1 MVASITVFDNF
12 HSYSKNW
19 NIIVPRKSIK
29 TRSIVKETRSRGEI
43 VRMVRTARIRLT
55 STDYRKLELVCEQ
68 LKNIAEKTGV
78 KMTGPISLPT
88 KRLRVPVR
96 KSPSG
101 EGTATWDRWELR
113 IHKRLI
119 DIDAEER
126 VMRRIMRT
134 RVPEEVYV
142 SIELL

>member
-1 MVASITVFDNF
+1 MA
-12 HSYSKNW
+12 
-19 NIIVPRKSIK
+19 RK
-29 TRSIVKETRSRGEI
+29 
-43 VRMVRTARIRLT
+43 ARIRLT
-55 STDYRKLELVCEQ
+55 SIDFEKLEEVCGE
-68 LKNIAEKTGV
+68 LRAIAEKTGV
-78 KMTGPISLPT
+78 RITGPIPLPT

-96 KSPSG
+96 KSPCG
-101 EGTATWDRWELR
+101 EGTATWDKWEMR

-126 VMRRIMRT
+126 AMRRIMRI

>member
-1 MVASITVFDNF
+1 MV
-12 HSYSKNW
+12 K
-19 NIIVPRKSIK
+19 K
-29 TRSIVKETRSRGEI
+29 
-43 VRMVRTARIRLT
+43 ARIRLT
-55 STDYRKLELVCEQ
+55 STDFEKLEGVCGE
-68 LKNIAEKTGV
+68 LRAIAEKTGV
-78 KMTGPISLPT
+78 KITGPIPLPT

-96 KSPSG
+96 KTPCG
-101 EGTATWDRWELR
+101 QGTATWDKWEMR

-126 VMRRIMRT
+126 TMRRIMRI

>member
-1 MVASITVFDNF
+1 MA
-12 HSYSKNW
+12 
-19 NIIVPRKSIK
+19 RK
-29 TRSIVKETRSRGEI
+29 
-43 VRMVRTARIRLT
+43 ARIRLT
-55 STDYRKLELVCEQ
+55 STDYERLEGVCGE
-68 LKNIAEKTGV
+68 LKAIADKTGV
-78 KMTGPISLPT
+78 KMTGPIPLPT

-96 KSPSG
+96 KTPCG

-126 VMRRIMRT
+126 VMRRIMRI
-134 RVPEEVYV
+134 RVPEEVFV

>member
-1 MVASITVFDNF
+1 MA
-12 HSYSKNW
+12 
-19 NIIVPRKSIK
+19 
-29 TRSIVKETRSRGEI
+29 
-43 VRMVRTARIRLT
+43 RTARIRLT
-55 STDYRKLELVCEQ
+55 STDYKKLEQVCGQ
-68 LKNIAEKTGV
+68 LRAIADKTGV
-78 KMTGPISLPT
+78 KMTGPIPLPT
-88 KRLRVPVR
+88 KKLRVPVR

-101 EGTATWDRWELR
+101 EGTPTWDRWELR

>member
-1 MVASITVFDNF
+1 MA
-12 HSYSKNW
+12 
-19 NIIVPRKSIK
+19 
-29 TRSIVKETRSRGEI
+29 
-43 VRMVRTARIRLT
+43 MVRKARIRLT
-55 STDYRKLELVCEQ
+55 STDFEKLEEVCGE
-68 LKNIAEKTGV
+68 LKTIAEKTGV
-78 KMTGPISLPT
+78 KITGPIPLPT

-96 KSPSG
+96 KTPCG
-101 EGTATWDRWELR
+101 EGTATWDKWEMR

-126 VMRRIMRT
+126 AMRRIMRI